1 MRLAPCASAH
11 STHIEY
17 LSHPGACLRPARR
30 EKLFNYFDIE
40 PRYVM
45 LTEDCFV
52 APPEKIVAACDENT
66 IGVVAILGTTYS
78 GHFED
83 VEGIDKAISVPL
95 LPWLHPYRM
104 YTIYPSTYPSMVPA
118 MLCFPFPSASS
129 QHGWRACT
137 CEGVL
142 KMLLH

>member
-1 MRLAPCASAH
+1 MSIPPPWCPPAP
-11 STHIEY
+11 
-17 LSHPGACLRPARR
+17 RARR

-83 VEGIDKAISVPL
+83 VEGIDKAISKCPQPL
-95 LPWLHPYRM
+95 MP
-104 YTIYPSTYPSMVPA
+104 
-118 MLCFPFPSASS
+118 
-129 QHGWRACT
+129 
-137 CEGVL
+137 
-142 KMLLH
+142 